1 MDFNK
6 INTRASRKVSEKA
19 FQDNQVNKETE
30 ILQTDREI
38 FELPGGCLGITE
50 LRLLCKG
57 PTERKFYSFSVKNRM
72 LADDKIASVKVGP
85 TSDSNVTADK
95 YTFQDQIFTVRLSGG
110 ELNRNVPIRCE
121 ITTEQEETLDFVCI
135 LPIRAEG
142 ILYEN
147 NDGIVVI
154 MGATGPKGEKG
165 DNNLNDGTTDLYV
178 KSINTSA
185 LVPTKAAP
193 SASLFSIVNK
203 VYETR
208 SFNLPNRP
216 IEITMHKGGPTIIL
230 ENTVYNAVN
239 SYRAHQEIS
248 FEFDIQST
256 ATDGKFIIWHDNQ
269 TDRMLDH
276 SLELRTSTYEDLK
289 SLRFTGL
296 KNTPYYDVVKLSSL
310 DEWCQFIAKV
320 NRPFYPEIKRFET
333 IEQVTQIVKTIQ
345 SYGLSHL
352 ATFENGAYSVLEHV
366 RSLDSKCRVGYI
378 QFGEDNNID
387 TAIKKMQTLGNGVL
401 LWQIETVSQ
410 DPSIVQKCIDADVWL
425 SVWTAENDR
434 KFLEA
439 LTSGAT
445 SVTCNNYPVQV
456 F

>member
-1 MDFNK
+1 MNNYLINNNEPK
-6 INTRASRKVSEKA
+6 ILPAN
-19 FQDNQVNKETE
+19 ETQCKSQKNNIIE
-30 ILQTDREI
+30 QNDREI
-38 FELPGGCLGITE
+38 FELPSGCLSGTI
-50 LRLLCKG
+50 LRLSCKG
-57 PTERKFYSFSVKNRM
+57 PTEQKFYSFSIKNRM
-72 LADDKIASVKVGP
+72 LENDTIATVRFSP
-85 TSDSNVTADK
+85 TSDSNVTADR
-95 YTFQDQIFTVRLSGG
+95 YSFQEQTFTVRFNGG
-110 ELNRNVPIRCE
+110 ELNKNVPLKCE
-121 ITTEQEETLDFVCI
+121 VKTEKEEILDFVCI

-142 ILYEN
+142 VLYEN
-147 NDGIVVI
+147 NNGLVVI

-165 DNNLNDGTTDLYV
+165 DNNLNDETIDLHV
-178 KSINTSA
+178 KSINSSA

-216 IEITMHKGGPTIIL
+216 IEITMHRGGKARII
-230 ENTVYNAVN
+230 ENTIYNAVN

-269 TDRMLDH
+269 TDRLLDH

-333 IEQVTQIVKTIQ
+333 IDQVTQIVKTIQ

-387 TAIKKMQTLGNGVL
+387 SAIKKMQTLGNGVL
-401 LWQIETVSQ
+401 LWQIDTVSQ
-410 DPSIVQKCIDADVWL
+410 DPSIIQKCIDADVGL
-425 SVWTAENDR
+425 SVWTAAADR
-434 KFLEA
+434 EFLKA
-439 LTSGAT
+439 LTAGAT
-445 SVTCNNYPVQV
+445 SVTCNNYPVQA

>member
-1 MDFNK
+1 MNNYLINNNEPK
-6 INTRASRKVSEKA
+6 ILPAN
-19 FQDNQVNKETE
+19 ETQCKSQKNNIIE
-30 ILQTDREI
+30 QNDREI
-38 FELPGGCLGITE
+38 FELPSGCLSGTI
-50 LRLLCKG
+50 LRLSCKG
-57 PTERKFYSFSVKNRM
+57 PTEQKFYSFSIKNRM
-72 LADDKIASVKVGP
+72 LDNDTIATVRFSP
-85 TSDSNVTADK
+85 TSDSNVTADR
-95 YTFQDQIFTVRLSGG
+95 YSLQEQTFTVRFNGG
-110 ELNRNVPIRCE
+110 ELNKDVPLKCE
-121 ITTEQEETLDFVCI
+121 VKTEKEEILDFVCI

-142 ILYEN
+142 VLYEN
-147 NDGIVVI
+147 NDGLVVI

-165 DNNLNDGTTDLYV
+165 DNNLNDETTDLHV
-178 KSINTSA
+178 KSINSSA

-216 IEITMHKGGPTIIL
+216 IEITMHRGGKARII

-269 TDRMLDH
+269 TDRLLDH

-333 IEQVTQIVKTIQ
+333 IDQVTQIVKTIQ

-387 TAIKKMQTLGNGVL
+387 SAIKKMQTLGNGVL
-401 LWQIETVSQ
+401 LWQIDTVSQ
-410 DPSIVQKCIDADVWL
+410 DPSIIQKCIDADVGL
-425 SVWTAENDR
+425 SVWTAADDHE
-434 KFLEA
+434 FLKA
-439 LTSGAT
+439 LTAGAT
-445 SVTCNNYPVQV
+445 SVTCNNYPVQA